1 MHINIKFVMCKRHC
15 LFESEIHS
23 SMSNVI
29 PITIIIII
37 GKKVLVPKVYSW
49 FPEIKI
55 ICHNCLPVN
64 IIQFVIWFTRWIV
77 NFHFH
82 PIWAGKAV
90 KKIICFHLIWKQLRY
105 FFSFLFAYSVC
116 FLDWITSHF
125 SYVPEHFWKIKK
137 VERLFFFYDTLIF
150 I

>member
-37 GKKVLVPKVYSW
+37 GKQVLVPKVYSW

-90 KKIICFHLIWKQLRY
+90 KKNHMFSFNLKAVKIFFFH
-105 FFSFLFAYSVC
+105 FFSRIVFVFSTELHRILVMFLNTF
-116 FLDWITSHF
+116 
-125 SYVPEHFWKIKK
+125 
-137 VERLFFFYDTLIF
+137 ER
-150 I
+150 